1 MPKKQGRDKRVRL
14 PMRSRTSPAAHKT
27 DSVKEL
33 LARAAPA
40 LRRVT
45 EQAARQSFWRE
56 WLAMHLP
63 GVLDARISGVAERDG
78 TLVIFAA
85 SAEWSARLRY
95 ALTELEGEIRAA
107 APELT
112 AIKVRVLPL
121 NRS

>member
-1 MPKKQGRDKRVRL
+1 MPKKVSRDKRIRL
-14 PMRSRTSPAAHKT
+14 PMRSRTSPVPHKT

-45 EQAARQSFWRE
+45 EQAARQSFGRE
-56 WLAMHLP
+56 WLATHLP
-63 GVLDARISGVAERDG
+63 PALHAHVSGVAERDG
-78 TLVIFAA
+78 TLVVFAA
-85 SAEWSARLRY
+85 SAAWSARLRY
-95 ALTELEGEIRAA
+95 ALIELEADIRAA
-107 APELT
+107 APELC